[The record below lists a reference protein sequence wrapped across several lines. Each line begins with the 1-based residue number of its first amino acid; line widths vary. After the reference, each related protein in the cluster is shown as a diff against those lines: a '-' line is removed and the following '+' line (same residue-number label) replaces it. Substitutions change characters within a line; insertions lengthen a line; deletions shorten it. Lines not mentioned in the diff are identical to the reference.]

1 MFEYSG
7 SVGITKH
14 STSSFSTGPAV
25 KDETHDLNVYINKIF
40 QKILIR
46 YFISKSQFKI
56 LIIRRINN
64 RRQNLMHYKKKY

>member
-25 KDETHDLNVYINKIF
+25 KAISQVPISSFNSNYGNWDDLSPV
-40 QKILIR
+40 
-46 YFISKSQFKI
+46 
-56 LIIRRINN
+56 
-64 RRQNLMHYKKKY
+64 